1 MEVSASYHGIWKAE
15 AFSDELKASLK
26 SIVRLSSVHSKQRKL
41 SQKQKIKLSKNIK
54 VRHRR
59 IQVEFQNNKKF

>member
-1 MEVSASYHGIWKAE
+1 MEVSASYYGIWKVE